1 MRRDHRS
8 IALHNAPIDT
18 AIVVPKEIPGRNAIE
33 LRPADVGADGID
45 QRVPAAERLEKSR
58 GWNVG
63 LLVGKRIEPLIKFP
77 MGLEEGGLLRKRKSN
92 WSRKAHPW
100 RRSFVDRAALYLS
113 KFSPWIA
120 VGRMQPPAAE
130 IDRASRTI
138 VERPCPPAKP

>member
-45 QRVPAAERLEKSR
+45 QRIPAAERLEKSR

-63 LLVGKRIEPLIKFP
+63 LLVEKRIEPLIKFP
-77 MGLEEGGLLRKRKSN
+77 MGLEEGGLLRERESN
-92 WSRKAHPW
+92 WSRKTHP
-100 RRSFVDRAALYLS
+100 RRGSFVDRAALYLS

-120 VGRMQPPAAE
+120 VGRMQPRSEERRVGKECMAEGSCAAG
-130 IDRASRTI
+130 
-138 VERPCPPAKP
+138 